1 MAFLK
6 LFGYGPGGN
15 VFTNDQLIKAG
26 KIVICGSF
34 MLITLGADNVR
45 LRINNQKLR
54 KQNIFGSTLTVEE
67 AKVIIAAHKA
77 GLPLPTFEGGE
88 R

>member
-6 LFGYGPGGN
+6 LFGHGPGGN
-15 VFTNDQLIKAG
+15 VFTNDQLTKAG

-45 LRINNQKLR
+45 LKINNRQLR

-67 AKVIIAAHKA
+67 AKVIIAAYKA
-77 GLPLPTFEGGE
+77 GLPLPTFEGEE